1 LIQDLLLAP
10 FEPGFMRR
18 ALAGCVA
25 LSLAAPPLGVLL
37 VLRRM
42 SLTSDGLQHGIL
54 PGIALGAALGG
65 AAAGGPLLPVPLLP
79 VLVPPVLVPPVWPMA
94 LGGFVAGL
102 AVVLLAGWLAR
113 ATGGREDSQL
123 AALYLLALAV
133 GVAVI
138 STTRGID
145 LTHVLFGNVLAVDRA
160 GLLLMAGAATLAL
173 AGLAVLWRPLVV
185 ESFDPDF
192 LAAMGGRGGAWHL
205 GFMALVV
212 LCVVAGFA
220 ALGTLMSVGLMM
232 VPAVAARH
240 FSARLSGQVRA
251 AVAVALLASLG
262 GLLLSYHAD
271 LPAGPAIVLA
281 AGGQWLAGMVLGPQ
295 ASLRARLAASRAA

>member
-1 LIQDLLLAP
+1 MIHDLLLAP
-10 FEPGFMRR
+10 FELGFLRR

-25 LSLAAPPLGVLL
+25 LSLAGPPLGVLL

-54 PGIALGAALGG
+54 PGIALGALLGG
-65 AAAGGPLLPVPLLP
+65 VAAGGLL
-79 VLVPPVLVPPVWPMA
+79 PVWPMA

-102 AVVLLAGWLAR
+102 AVVLIAGWLAR

-123 AALYLLALAV
+123 AALYLLALAA

-138 STTRGID
+138 SATRGID

-160 GLLLMAGAATLAL
+160 GLLLMGGAATVAL

-192 LAAMGGRGGAWHL
+192 LAAQGEAGGIWHL

-240 FSARLSGQVRA
+240 FAQHLSGQVCA
-251 AVAVALLASLG
+251 AVAIALLSSLL

-271 LPAGPAIVLA
+271 LPAGPAIVLVAGLLWA
-281 AGGQWLAGMVLGPQ
+281 AGMLLGPE
-295 ASLRARLAASRAA
+295 ASLRLRLAASRAA